1 MTIATNWEFIR
12 QANNLVI
19 LVLGLAAL
27 VFVLRG
33 VFKVA
38 WRVIKVILILAAV
51 LLFFGWLLGYIHI
64 TFG

>member
-33 VFKVA
+33 VFKVT
-38 WRVIKVILILAAV
+38 WRVIKLILILAAA

-64 TFG
+64 TVG

>member
-1 MTIATNWEFIR
+1 MTISTNWDFIH
-12 QANNLVI
+12 QANNLII
-19 LVLGLAAL
+19 LALGAAAIAL
-27 VFVLRG
+27 VLRG

-51 LLFFGWLLGYIHI
+51 LIFVGWLLGYIHI

>member
-38 WRVIKVILILAAV
+38 WRVIKLILILAAV

>member
-1 MTIATNWEFIR
+1 MSIFANWEFIR

-19 LVLGLAAL
+19 LVLGLVAI
-27 VFVLRG
+27 VIVLRG

-38 WRVIKVILILAAV
+38 WRVIKVILILASV

>member
-19 LVLGLAAL
+19 LALGLAAI
-27 VFVLRG
+27 VIVLRG

-38 WRVIKVILILAAV
+38 WRAIKVILILAVV
-51 LLFFGWLLGYIHI
+51 LIFVGWLLGYIHI
-64 TFG
+64 TLG

>member
-1 MTIATNWEFIR
+1 MTIATNCEFIR

-33 VFKVA
+33 VFKVT
-38 WRVIKVILILAAV
+38 WRVIKLILILAAV

>member
-38 WRVIKVILILAAV
+38 WRVIKLILILAAV

-64 TFG
+64 TVG

>member
-33 VFKVA
+33 VFKVT
-38 WRVIKVILILAAV
+38 WRVIKLILILAAG

>member
-19 LVLGLAAL
+19 LVLGAAAL
-27 VFVLRG
+27 VFVLRV

-38 WRVIKVILILAAV
+38 WRVIKVILILAAALIFV
-51 LLFFGWLLGYIHI
+51 GWLLGYIHI

>member
-1 MTIATNWEFIR
+1 
-12 QANNLVI
+12 
-19 LVLGLAAL
+19 VLGLAAI
-27 VFVLRG
+27 VIVLRG

>member
-33 VFKVA
+33 VFKVT
-38 WRVIKVILILAAV
+38 WRVIKLILILAAV

>member
-1 MTIATNWEFIR
+1 MTISTNWEFIR

-33 VFKVA
+33 VFKVT
-38 WRVIKVILILAAV
+38 WRVIKLILILAAV

>member
-19 LVLGLAAL
+19 LILGIAAL

-33 VFKVA
+33 VFKVD
-38 WRVIKVILILAAV
+38 WRVIKVILILGAV
-51 LLFFGWLLGYIHI
+51 LIFVGWLLGYIHI

>member
-1 MTIATNWEFIR
+1 MTIATDWEFIR

-19 LVLGLAAL
+19 LVLGIAAL
-27 VFVLRG
+27 VLVLRG

-64 TFG
+64 TVG

>member
-1 MTIATNWEFIR
+1 MTIATNWEVIR

-19 LVLGLAAL
+19 LILGIAAL

-38 WRVIKVILILAAV
+38 WRVIKVILILGAV
-51 LLFFGWLLGYIHI
+51 LIFVGWLLGYIHI

>member
-1 MTIATNWEFIR
+1 MTIATNWEVIR

-19 LVLGLAAL
+19 LILGIAAL

-33 VFKVA
+33 VFKVV
-38 WRVIKVILILAAV
+38 WRVIKAILILAAV
-51 LLFFGWLLGYIHI
+51 LIFVGWLLGYIHI

>member
-1 MTIATNWEFIR
+1 MTIATDWEFIR

-19 LVLGLAAL
+19 LVLGYAAL

-38 WRVIKVILILAAV
+38 WRVIKLILILAAV

>member
-12 QANNLVI
+12 QANNLII
-19 LVLGLAAL
+19 LALGAAAIAL
-27 VFVLRG
+27 VLRG

-51 LLFFGWLLGYIHI
+51 LIFVGWLFGYIHI
-64 TFG
+64 TFN

>member
-1 MTIATNWEFIR
+1 MSIFADWEFIR

-38 WRVIKVILILAAV
+38 WRVIKVILILAGV

-64 TFG
+64 TVG

>member
-1 MTIATNWEFIR
+1 MTIATNWEVIR

-19 LVLGLAAL
+19 LILGIAAL

-38 WRVIKVILILAAV
+38 WRVIKAILILAAV
-51 LLFFGWLLGYIHI
+51 LIFVGWLLDYIHI
-64 TFG
+64 TFS

>member
-19 LVLGLAAL
+19 LALGLAAI
-27 VFVLRG
+27 VIVLRG

-51 LLFFGWLLGYIHI
+51 LIFVGWLLGYIHI
-64 TFG
+64 TVG

>member
-51 LLFFGWLLGYIHI
+51 LIFVGWLFGYIHI
-64 TFG
+64 TFN

>member
-1 MTIATNWEFIR
+1 MSIFADWEFIR

-19 LVLGLAAL
+19 LVLGIVAL

-38 WRVIKVILILAAV
+38 WRVIKVILILAAA
-51 LLFFGWLLGYIHI
+51 LIFIGWLLGYIHI

>member
-33 VFKVA
+33 VLKVT
-38 WRVIKVILILAAV
+38 WRVIKLILILAAV

>member
-27 VFVLRG
+27 VFVLCG
-33 VFKVA
+33 VFKVT
-38 WRVIKVILILAAV
+38 WRVIKFILILVAV
-51 LLFFGWLLGYIHI
+51 LFFFGWLLGYIHI

>member
-1 MTIATNWEFIR
+1 MSIFADWDFIR

-19 LVLGLAAL
+19 LALGLAAI
-27 VFVLRG
+27 VIVLRG
-33 VFKVA
+33 VLKVA

-51 LLFFGWLLGYIHI
+51 LIFVGWLLGYIHI